1 MKRDCQFDKSKA
13 IKLLDFGLGYTNEEK
28 NPSLVT
34 GALVLLK
41 GGNVALCHLFARPL
55 PLAVTLWCLVYGFDT
70 DSIATLMIQYASSH

>member
-1 MKRDCQFDKSKA
+1 MKP
-13 IKLLDFGLGYTNEEK
+13 LDLGLGLTNEEK

-41 GGNVALCHLFARPL
+41 GGNVALCHLFASSL
-55 PLAVTLWCLVYGFDT
+55 SLTVKIGCLFYRFNT

>member
-1 MKRDCQFDKSKA
+1 MKLDCQFDKSKA

-28 NPSLVT
+28 TSLVT

-41 GGNVALCHLFARPL
+41 GGNVALCHLYARPL
-55 PLAVTLWCLVYGFDT
+55 PFAVKLWCLVYGFDT